1 MQKLEFDW
9 KMNIPIY
16 QHQLI
21 LSSTNYVE
29 QATLILFQ
37 IVDGILQGFDRNN
50 FHLCLNFLSC
60 FYRFVVVALG
70 IRIVL
75 FDFLCHRIIRGKEDF
90 STSAI
95 CCYDFFIHSTDI
107 SDSPIMVNSPCP
119 RDVASCKVLTGT
131 IFILVLIFLAVSTAS
146 S

>member
-50 FHLCLNFLSC
+50 FHLGLNFLSC

-75 FDFLCHRIIRGKEDF
+75 F
-90 STSAI
+90 
-95 CCYDFFIHSTDI
+95 
-107 SDSPIMVNSPCP
+107 
-119 RDVASCKVLTGT
+119 
-131 IFILVLIFLAVSTAS
+131 
-146 S
+146 